1 MATNYK
7 EMFDAFVMI
16 YRRSPIHGDEFS
28 KFCEKMKK
36 KNSIATNSKVI
47 SGIERNFLEEEIQ
60 EMEIEN
66 DYDNYLGI

>member
-28 KFCEKMKK
+28 KFCEKMEK
-36 KNSIATNSKVI
+36 KNNNKKTI
-47 SGIERNFLEEEIQ
+47 SNIERCFIEEEIH

>member
-7 EMFDAFVMI
+7 EMFDTFVMI
-16 YRRSPIHGDEFS
+16 YRRSPIHGDEFAN
-28 KFCEKMKK
+28 FCEKMEK
-36 KNSIATNSKVI
+36 KNNSKKTI
-47 SGIERNFLEEEIQ
+47 SNIEKCFIEEEIH